1 MKTLTMKNKDLLS
14 LFQALENIKVEGYKP
29 RRGKGKFSKGIQEKY
44 KEYNES
50 LNEIREDYFQKDD
63 DDGFKTNGNNLIWLD
78 EYKEHLEAKKQF
90 AKASEELLDEEV
102 KLDLVEHETKIKA
115 FFEALKNDEF
125 TAEKELDDKAF
136 DTLLDVL
143 EDAFEDGKDDK

>member
-1 MKTLTMKNKDLLS
+1 MKTLAMKNKDLLS

-44 KEYNES
+44 KEYNEN
-50 LNEIREDYFQKDD
+50 LNDIREDYFQKDD
-63 DDGFKTNGNNLIWLD
+63 EDGFKTNGNHLVWLD
-78 EYKEHLEAKKQF
+78 EHKEDLEAKKQF
-90 AKASEELLDEEV
+90 AKASEELLDEEA
-102 KLDLVEHETKIKA
+102 KLDLVEHETKIEA